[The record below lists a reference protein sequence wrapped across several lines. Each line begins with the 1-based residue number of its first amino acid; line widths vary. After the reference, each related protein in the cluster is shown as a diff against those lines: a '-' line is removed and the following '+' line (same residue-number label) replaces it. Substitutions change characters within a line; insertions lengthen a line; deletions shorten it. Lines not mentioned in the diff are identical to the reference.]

1 MFAKH
6 LRMKLKVDR
15 EADAVYLRL
24 ADGKIVESEQVA
36 PGIIVDFDSQERVV
50 GLEVLN
56 VSKRAPRRPVN
67 RYGLATVVREK
78 PVKRHGLTTKGA
90 KTGHAKSA

>member
-1 MFAKH
+1 
-6 LRMKLKVDR
+6 MKLKVDR

-50 GLEVLN
+50 GLEILN
-56 VSKRAPRRPVN
+56 VSKRASRRPVT
-67 RYGLATVVREK
+67 RYKMPTVVREK
-78 PVKRHGLTTKGA
+78 PTKKYG
-90 KTGHAKSA
+90 K